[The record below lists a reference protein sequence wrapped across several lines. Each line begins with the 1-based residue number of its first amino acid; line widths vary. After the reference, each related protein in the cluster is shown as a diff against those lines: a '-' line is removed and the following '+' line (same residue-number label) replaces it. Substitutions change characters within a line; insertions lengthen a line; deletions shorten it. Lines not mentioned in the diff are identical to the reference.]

1 MINASRG
8 LRIGML
14 SLGLAAMLSA
24 CQSTMNE
31 EDRAMM
37 QQAQADARA
46 AQAAAD
52 RAADAADRAAAA
64 AAEAADAA
72 SAAQMNAERQ
82 DRMMQSTLRK

>member
-1 MINASRG
+1 MINVSRG
-8 LRIGML
+8 LRIGMV

-24 CQSTMNE
+24 CQSSMNE

>member
-1 MINASRG
+1 MINFSRG
-8 LRIGML
+8 LRIGMVA
-14 SLGLAAMLSA
+14 LGLAGVLSA
-24 CQSTMNE
+24 CQGTMGE

-37 QQAQADARA
+37 QQVQADARA

-72 SAAQMNAERQ
+72 SAAQMSTERQ

>member
-1 MINASRG
+1 MTKLARG
-8 LRIGML
+8 LRIGAIV
-14 SLGLAAMLSA
+14 LGSAAFLSA
-24 CQSTMNE
+24 CQSSMNE

-37 QQAQADARA
+37 QQTQADARA

-72 SAAQMNAERQ
+72 SAARMNAERQ
-82 DRMMQSTLRK
+82 DRMTQSTLRK

>member
-1 MINASRG
+1 MTILTRG
-8 LRIGML
+8 LRIGMISVGMVAL
-14 SLGLAAMLSA
+14 LSA
-24 CQSTMNE
+24 CQSSMNE

-82 DRMMQSTLRK
+82 DRMMQSSLRK